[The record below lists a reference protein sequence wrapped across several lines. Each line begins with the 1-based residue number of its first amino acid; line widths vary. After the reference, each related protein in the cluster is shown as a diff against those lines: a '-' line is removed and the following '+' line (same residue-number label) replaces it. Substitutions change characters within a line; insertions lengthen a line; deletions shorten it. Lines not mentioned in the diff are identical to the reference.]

1 MKSFMQSPPSP
12 AESAL
17 REDFIR
23 IKGFTLI
30 EMSIVLVIIG
40 LIIGGILL
48 GQDLIKASETR
59 AQIAQI
65 EKYNSAVNTF
75 HNKYGGIP
83 GDLSVV
89 LANQFGFLVPYGC
102 NGGQGGRDGNGLIDG
117 IGPGFPFYQGEGETA
132 LFWADLS
139 SAKLI
144 DGTFNATSVVCDL
157 GGQAVV
163 MNLTPGASYVGNYF
177 PPGKIGYGTFL
188 YVYETGGQNWYGLSS
203 VTSTDTAGNLLSS
216 PLIPVIEAYNIDKKV
231 DDGIP
236 TSGTIVAAYLNDS
249 ANAVVHPHGQVND
262 SATSCYNTTNNT
274 YSISASA
281 NQGAGLNCALSFKFQ

>member
-1 MKSFMQSPPSP
+1 
-12 AESAL
+12 
-17 REDFIR
+17 
-23 IKGFTLI
+23 
-30 EMSIVLVIIG
+30 MSIVLVIIG

-177 PPGKIGYGTFL
+177 PPGRIGYGTFV
-188 YVYETGGQNWYGLSS
+188 YVYESNGANWFGLSS
-203 VTSTDTAGNLLSS
+203 ATANGAPGGLATAAQ
-216 PLIPVIEAYNIDKKV
+216 IPVIEAYNIDKKS
-231 DDGIP
+231 DDGLP
-236 TSGTIVAAYLNDS
+236 TTGAVQANYLNN
-249 ANAVVHPHGQVND
+249 NAVVMFHANAQVND

-281 NQGAGLNCALSFKFQ
+281 NGGAGLNCALSFKFQ